1 MFEFCAGGI
10 DVSHRIDPRPLTVP
24 EIARHY
30 HALFEIF
37 CFTGGDAYITVEGGK
52 TRLQAGDVIFIR
64 PGQHHIVTLDR
75 ATPYERYVLKFPVGF
90 VPAHITDRI
99 SKGVAFFRADGELL
113 SLLGGLDGLY
123 ERFYGRDLFELLACR
138 IRELAVLISRAE
150 EVEKERERDAFVTEI
165 AAYINENLRGELTM
179 DGICAKFGRSRTY
192 IGSRFGRFMQTP
204 VMQYV
209 RTKKIVAAMDE
220 IARGGKPSWVAA
232 AYGYADYS
240 AFYRAYVKVVGAPP
254 AGRAAQNGQAQRS

>member
-24 EIARHY
+24 EIAKHY
-30 HALFEIF
+30 HALYEIF

-75 ATPYERYVLKFPVGF
+75 ATPYERYVLKFPVGL
-90 VPAHITDRI
+90 VPEHITDRM
-99 SKGVAFFRADGELL
+99 GAGTAFFRADEELK

-123 ERFYGRDLFELLACR
+123 ERYYGRDLYELLCCR
-138 IRELAVLISRAE
+138 IREIAVIISRAAAI
-150 EVEKERERDAFVTEI
+150 EKPRECDAFVGSI
-165 AAYINENLRGELTM
+165 ADYINANLRGELTM
-179 DGICAKFGRSRTY
+179 DMICARFGRSRTY

-209 RTKKIVAAMDE
+209 RTKKIVAAMSE
-220 IARGGKPSWVAA
+220 IARGGKPYEVAA

-240 AFYRAYVKVVGAPP
+240 AFYRAYVKAIGAPP
-254 AGRAAQNGQAQRS
+254 GSRAAPNGQAERL